1 VLLLQFRSYPRH
13 LALQG
18 EAVGG
23 SRELNHL
30 NFYEKGRKMKLNKP
44 REWLS
49 RVIDVERIICLVLM
63 VLIAGCASTSIVNS
77 PEQEAPGV
85 NRLVIHADEGKET
98 ISRNIYGHFSEHLGR
113 CIYEGFWVGEDSSI
127 PNTRGI
133 RNDVVEALRRI
144 KIPVLRWPGGCFAD
158 EYHWKEGIGP
168 REERPSMI
176 NTHWGMVKETNAF
189 GTHEFL
195 DLCEQLGCEA
205 YVAGNVGSGTVEEM
219 QDWVEYMTFDG
230 DSEMANLRRMNGRDK
245 PWRVKYFG
253 VGNENW
259 GCGGNMSPEFYADLY
274 NRFQTYVRSYSGNRI
289 VKVACG
295 PGSENY
301 PWMETVMERAHRR
314 MNAISLHHYV
324 RGSGNWT
331 RKGSATQFDETEWFA
346 LMKNTLTIYPL
357 LRNNIEIM
365 DKVDPRGR
373 IGLLVDE
380 WGTWWDTEPGT
391 NPSFLYQQNTLRDAV
406 SAGIFLNAFNK
417 HCDRVKMANI
427 AQTINVLQ
435 AMILTKEEKMIL
447 TPTYHVFEMYKVHHD
462 ATLLPI
468 EFQCS
473 DYEFGNERILSL
485 DVSASRDK
493 SGKIHLSLCNL
504 DPQKSAEL
512 ACKILGMEAK
522 KISGRV
528 LTADAMT
535 AHNTFDHPQAV
546 KPAAFNDFSLKDD
559 ILTATLPSKSVTVL
573 EIE

>member
-1 VLLLQFRSYPRH
+1 MKEGKFKKWLFGIIAAKNTAVLLSAIL
-13 LALQG
+13 
-18 EAVGG
+18 
-23 SRELNHL
+23 
-30 NFYEKGRKMKLNKP
+30 
-44 REWLS
+44 
-49 RVIDVERIICLVLM
+49 
-63 VLIAGCASTSIVNS
+63 LIGCASTSAVYNA
-77 PEQEAPGV
+77 EQENSTASEPAAGSAGPGKSTV
-85 NRLVIHADEGKET
+85 NKLVVRADKGKEK
-98 ISRNIYGHFSEHLGR
+98 INRNIYGHFSEHLGR
-113 CIYEGFWVGEDSSI
+113 CIYGGFWVGEGSSI

-133 RNDVVEALRRI
+133 RNDVVEALKRI

-158 EYHWKEGIGP
+158 EYHWKDGIGP
-168 REERPSMI
+168 REKRPTMV
-176 NTHWGMVKETNAF
+176 NTHWGMVTENNAF

-205 YVAGNVGSGTVEEM
+205 YIAGNVGSGTVEEM

-230 DSEMANLRRMNGRDK
+230 DSEMANLRRKNGREK

-259 GCGGNMSPEFYADLY
+259 GCGGNMTAEYYADLY

-301 PWMETVMERAHRR
+301 HWMRVVMERANRHTG
-314 MNAISLHHYV
+314 AISLHHYV

-357 LRNNIEIM
+357 LENSIEIM

-406 SAGIFLNAFNK
+406 SAAIFLNAFNK
-417 HCDRVKMANI
+417 HCDRVKMSNI
-427 AQTINVLQ
+427 AQTVNVLQ
-435 AMILTKEEKMIL
+435 AMILTKAEKMVL

-462 ATLLPI
+462 ATLLAT
-468 EFQCS
+468 ELQCA
-473 DYEFGNERILSL
+473 DYQLGESNIPALN
-485 DVSASRDK
+485 VSASKDK
-493 SGKIHLSLCNL
+493 SGKIHISICNL
-504 DPQKSAEL
+504 DPKNTVEL
-512 ACKILGMEAK
+512 VCELRGTGAK
-522 KISGRV
+522 KVSGRV
-528 LTADAMT
+528 LTAATMT
-535 AHNTFDHPQAV
+535 AHNTFDNPQAV
-546 KPAAFNDFSLKDD
+546 EPAAFRDFKLDGNV
-559 ILTATLPSKSVTVL
+559 LTATLPAKSVVVL
-573 EIE
+573 EVE